1 MSDFPR
7 ARPIASRVQSRG
19 VRIGMVSVLVGIA
32 FLIGLALAIM
42 LVRRQ
47 DERTLPG
54 IVDATTPTAQRGT
67 AALMTLP
74 PTALPAPATVADP
87 VELAARQAALSG
99 DLAALEAR
107 AAALTAS
114 ATAAGGQAARAEA
127 MLTVV
132 AVRRILDKGM
142 ALGGLEA
149 QLQARL
155 GQAQP
160 RAVAIVRYAA
170 RQPVTLE
177 ELRQGLDAIGPL
189 LATGAGQGWGDSIR
203 QALRTLVVLRRA
215 GTPSP
220 LPADHLDRA
229 RRLLD
234 LGQVDAARAE
244 VIQLP
249 GARDAGNWLGPARR
263 YVLAR
268 QALDV
273 LETAALTGQAQP
285 APVPALAPAAP
296 PR

>member
-7 ARPIASRVQSRG
+7 ALPLASRVPSRG
-19 VRIGMVSVLVGIA
+19 VRIGVVSVLVGVA

-47 DERTLPG
+47 DEHATPG
-54 IVDATTPTAQRGT
+54 IVASETPTAQPGT
-67 AALMTLP
+67 AGLTTLSP
-74 PTALPAPATVADP
+74 AALPAAPATADP
-87 VELAARQAALSG
+87 VALAERQAALSG

-107 AAALTAS
+107 AAALSAS
-114 ATAAGGQAARAEA
+114 AAAAGGQAARAEA
-127 MLTVV
+127 MLTLV
-132 AVRRILDKGM
+132 AARRALDKGM
-142 ALGGLEA
+142 GLGGLDA

-160 RAVAIVRYAA
+160 RAVAIVRDAA

-189 LATGAGQGWGDSIR
+189 LATGVGQGWVDSIR
-203 QALRTLVVLRRA
+203 QALRTLVILRRA

-244 VIQLP
+244 VLQLP
-249 GARDAGNWLGPARR
+249 GARDAGNWLGAAHR

-285 APVPALAPAAP
+285 APAATLAPVAT